1 MQLIDFL
8 QNTEFNRLRMQM
20 GAPELGHFELFDAS
34 RQLTLSEREALA
46 QSGLSI
52 AANDLKVL
60 KDKTLAF
67 KNSRV
72 WLKGSRHYH
81 LAYCQDAQEL
91 RHRSAMLPV
100 GTAAWPAQKET
111 GVCLACLAL
120 LQYQGVDSRRLR
132 RPEYCE
138 QISKD
143 FSLQEFGRHYT
154 FYPVS

>member
-8 QNTEFNRLRMQM
+8 QSTELNRLRTQM
-20 GAPELGHFELFDAS
+20 DAQELGHFELFDAN
-34 RQLTLSEREALA
+34 RQLTLSERESLA
-46 QSGLSI
+46 QTGLAIS
-52 AANDLKVL
+52 AQDLKVL

-72 WLKGSRHYH
+72 WLKSSSHYH

-91 RHRSAMLPV
+91 RHHSSTLDV
-100 GTAAWPAQKET
+100 GTAKWPERKEAS
-111 GVCLACLAL
+111 VCLACLAL

-138 QISKD
+138 QVSKE
-143 FSLQEFGRHYT
+143 FSLQEFGRHYP

>member
-8 QNTEFNRLRMQM
+8 QSTGFNRLRTQM
-20 GAPELGHFELFDAS
+20 GAQDLGHFELFDAS
-34 RQLTLSEREALA
+34 CQLTLSERESLA
-46 QSGLSI
+46 QSGLAIS
-52 AANDLKVL
+52 AQDLKVL

-72 WLKGSRHYH
+72 WLKSPSHYH

-91 RHRSAMLPV
+91 RHHSSILDV
-100 GTAAWPAQKET
+100 GTAVLPAQKDG

-132 RPEYCE
+132 RPEYCD
-138 QISKD
+138 QVGKD
-143 FSLQEFGRHYT
+143 FSLQEFGRHYP